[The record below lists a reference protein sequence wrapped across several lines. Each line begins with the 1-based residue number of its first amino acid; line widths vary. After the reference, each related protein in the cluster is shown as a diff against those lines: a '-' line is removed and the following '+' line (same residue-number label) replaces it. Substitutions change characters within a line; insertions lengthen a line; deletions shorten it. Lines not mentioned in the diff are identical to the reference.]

1 MPVVVAWI
9 GELLLTTVGQLVL
22 VALVSVGIGFAANG
36 LGSAFI
42 DNTGIGSM
50 LASSGP
56 MVAYIGWLGLDKAVT
71 IILSAW
77 AGRSIVSAARVH
89 LVSKR
94 PAAPAP

>member
-9 GELLLTTVGQLVL
+9 GEMLLSVVGQLAL
-22 VALVSVGIGFAANG
+22 SALVSIGIGFAANAAASG
-36 LGSAFI
+36 FV

-56 MVAYIGWLGLDKAVT
+56 MVQYIGWLGLDKAVT

-77 AGRSIVSAARVH
+77 AGRAIVSAARVH
-89 LVSKR
+89 LASKR
-94 PAAPAP
+94 AAAPAP